1 MTAVRIDAETGP
13 AALQAIPELQIKD
26 LSISYKSSSA
36 TLKVLQNL
44 SLDVARG
51 EHVALIGPS
60 GCGKTTLLKCIAGK
74 LSGHCGD
81 VACKQKMATIHQDLR
96 LVVQSSAL
104 KNVLH
109 GAIERLSFFQSF
121 FVPAREKEKA
131 LKLLEA
137 VGLAKHVHTPV
148 YKLSGGEKQRVAIAR
163 ALMQDPEMILA
174 DEPISSLDE
183 ISSHAIMKL
192 LSKIAIEKNITL
204 VSVLHDSHIAKLY
217 STRVYNMENGKLTQ
231 CMSGDVEAESVPV
244 RKAESLTIV
253 KESLANTPSPAPV
266 AMETQDVL
274 HLERMR
280 PLKFFAALVV
290 AALVYAWAFSGL
302 DVSQRDFEGAA
313 SGLAAFATQLLPGSF
328 ADLERIPWAMLFSAL
343 VETLQMALIGST
355 VGILIAL
362 PLAAMAAKNIS
373 IPLVRVPMRF
383 LLNMIR
389 TVPSLVWALLFVA
402 AVGLG
407 PLAGIMALTAYSVGY
422 LSKFF
427 YEAFEAVNP
436 AAPEALCDLGA
447 SGIQRFMSA
456 VWPAA
461 APAVISSCLFMLEYN
476 VRAASILGIVDAG
489 GIGYYIKEYIDF
501 RFFPAVL
508 ASLLMILLVVSVL
521 DLVSGKIRA
530 RLMKTF
536 A

>member
-1 MTAVRIDAETGP
+1 MTAVRIDSEATP
-13 AALQAIPELQIKD
+13 PTLKTLPELHIKG
-26 LSISYKSSSA
+26 LSISYKSSST

-74 LSGHCGD
+74 ISGHCGD

-104 KNVLH
+104 RNVMH
-109 GAIERLSFFQSF
+109 GAIDRLSFFRSF
-121 FVPAREKEKA
+121 AFFPSAEKNKA

-137 VGLAKHVHTPV
+137 VGLSKHVHTPV

-183 ISSHAIMKL
+183 VSSHAIMKL
-192 LSKIAIEKNITL
+192 LSRIAKENNITL
-204 VSVLHDSHIAKLY
+204 VSVLHDSHIARLY
-217 STRVYNMENGKLTQ
+217 ASRVFNMENGKLTQ
-231 CMSGDVEAESVPV
+231 CQESEPEE
-244 RKAESLTIV
+244 KPPFTKKSESLTIV
-253 KESLANTPSPAPV
+253 KESLTQAP
-266 AMETQDVL
+266 DPFKSHHDSHDIL

-280 PLKFFAALVV
+280 PLRFIAALIM
-290 AALVYAWAFSGL
+290 AAFVYAWAFSGL
-302 DVSQRDFEGAA
+302 DVSRRDFEGAA
-313 SGLAAFATQLLPGSF
+313 TGLAAFATQLVPSF

-343 VETLQMALIGST
+343 IETLQMALIGST

-373 IPLVRVPMRF
+373 IPLIRAPMRL
-383 LLNMIR
+383 LLNTIR

-436 AAPEALCDLGA
+436 AAPEALGDLGA

-489 GIGYYIKEYIDF
+489 GIGFYIKEYIDF

-521 DLVSGKIRA
+521 DLVSGKIRS